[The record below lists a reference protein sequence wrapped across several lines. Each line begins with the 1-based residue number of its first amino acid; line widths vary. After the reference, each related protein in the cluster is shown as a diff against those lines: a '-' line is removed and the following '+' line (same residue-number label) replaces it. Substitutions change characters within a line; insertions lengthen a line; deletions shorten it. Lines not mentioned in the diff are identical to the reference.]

1 MAHSK
6 QVTEG
11 NFIKQILTKV
21 WKVKETNKSLEIS
34 WGQEQL
40 GNVHMPRTGPWAEGT
55 GNRQWV
61 RFGWDWG
68 WGCREKDLESGS
80 GCFPAQH

>member
-6 QVTEG
+6 QIIEG
-11 NFIKQILTKV
+11 NFIKQMLTKV

-34 WGQEQL
+34 RGQEKL
-40 GNVHMPRTGPWAEGT
+40 GNVHMPRTGPWDEGT
-55 GNRQWV
+55 GDRQWG

-68 WGCREKDLESGS
+68 CGCREKDLERGS
-80 GCFPAQH
+80 GCFAAQH

>member
-40 GNVHMPRTGPWAEGT
+40 GNVHMPRTGPWDEVLVGL
-55 GNRQWV
+55 
-61 RFGWDWG
+61 D
-68 WGCREKDLESGS
+68 GS
-80 GCFPAQH
+80 QPSWWPSAA